1 MESANNDITR
11 SDGNSAEDAVKDAT
25 TATFMSDVVE
35 ASTTVPVIV
44 DFWAPWCG
52 PCKQLG
58 PILEKVVKESNGLVK
73 LVKMDIDQNPE
84 IAQQMRVQSI
94 PAVFAFKGGQPVDGF
109 AGALPESKIREFVK
123 KLTDGEAGDS
133 PIAEALDAAEA
144 MLEQEEFQ
152 EASALFSQI
161 LQHDA
166 TSTRAIAG
174 LCKAFIALEEGEK
187 AKELL
192 DGLSEDQKQTSE
204 IQAVVSQ
211 MELAQASSEVGD
223 LVDLRAS
230 VELDPKNPENH
241 FNLAMALYGDCDNEG
256 AVDHLLES
264 IRINRAWNEEA
275 ARKQLIKL
283 FGIFGPTDPLTSD
296 ARKRLSSILFS

>member
-1 MESANNDITR
+1 MESADNSITR
-11 SDGNSAEDAVKDAT
+11 SGSNSVENAVKDAT
-25 TATFMSDVVE
+25 TATFMADVVE

-73 LVKMDIDQNPE
+73 LVKIDIDQNPE

-144 MLEQEEFQ
+144 MLEQGEFQ

-174 LCKAFIALEEGEK
+174 LCKALTALGESEK
-187 AKELL
+187 AIELL
-192 DGLSEDQKQTSE
+192 DGLSEDQKKTSE
-204 IQAVVSQ
+204 IQAVVAQ

-223 LVDLRAS
+223 LGDLRAS
-230 VELDPKNPENH
+230 VEKDPKNPENH
-241 FNLAMALYGDCDNEG
+241 FNLAMALYGSSDNEG
-256 AVDHLLES
+256 AVNHLLES